1 MKKFKKYLSVVL
13 ACTIAVS
20 AAVVSSSAVD
30 NDDIDTYGSGLE
42 KTSDATNNLQ
52 NGSFE
57 KPSIGTK
64 KYDSVDHDD
73 VPNWSTSATDGMIE
87 LLRENNMYLTSLV
100 ENIDLQGA
108 TLTPPD
114 ELQAAE
120 LNANEESTLYQYINT
135 SSGSCYEWS
144 LQHRGRCG
152 TDTMALVIGPK
163 QSYNPTKALKN
174 SRDQFMQMID
184 WLKNNEDESTSEKIE
199 NQQSGDKPIECVV
212 YSKKFASN
220 GTFENA
226 SDRNFSLTQTDVFSE
241 EWHIWIIKSNNREW
255 HKYGKGSKTAKSSD
269 YYRYIVPEGSNQ
281 SIFAFVSYQGTDAN
295 GHSTSDRHN
304 TFGNLLDGITFDLYH
319 PAETIVNTGGT
330 GTVTYTQNGSKTN
343 VEITPQ
349 SNNNPLE
356 IMVDDNTELE
366 ITAKPSFAKDDKG
379 EFRLDG
385 EKRKIPNMFIGSYVT
400 INGER
405 RYLKS
410 EKFTRETDA
419 DGNAYY
425 KYNFKNISGRV
436 TVELFFS
443 EIYTVTYLSNGGEKY
458 SVKDKGI
465 RTGISVLDD
474 TVNVARFNE
483 KESGNYTA
491 TACNWKDS
499 DSGTFFYGWEYVS
512 PGSDDNA
519 TVFNSDVNVTYNYD
533 GSVQP
538 HALDF
543 VITGTL
549 AGTNKEKTIK
559 TNARN
564 GAVFKARWYFKHD
577 VIAQTKEN
585 DGTYVNSSNGGHVTV
600 NKTDDMYNFSDIE
613 DYGKTF
619 YSFKDKTVT
628 ATATAMDG
636 YRFVGWYEKT
646 ADGEAYIN
654 NRTSHTYTVD
664 DSSTILYARFEHDDY
679 RIRFHINDPLKTLAN
694 ANDDVYV
701 SYIPAYD
708 NAAEMETVRSLNTDK
723 TVSPFYDIPKVIG
736 TGSQRMVF
744 KGWYRNKA
752 NDDDSNPIQFNG
764 TKFVT
769 DADVYAHWI
778 DIGTVS
784 KAEDDDKIG
793 VNSYDGFDLFGTQ
806 IRNADDDDNYPVK
819 PSSFDKSG
827 LRFVTSFSEKLLSDI
842 DKLDGTKTRPE
853 YGYVL
858 AKKSTAEKAAHL
870 PGVSSDSYE
879 LEYNGTNVNGKD
891 TTATT
896 SYGYVKNV
904 NCTSNKSYS
913 GGIVPLDHFNS
924 DNYRIFSLV
933 ITYKNGDSASQ
944 SQDVIAR
951 PYIRY
956 TDANGLFRTYYSN
969 YTGSSKLYGGCSTS
983 FNSVKKII
991 AENYNQIQK

>member
-1 MKKFKKYLSVVL
+1 
-13 ACTIAVS
+13 
-20 AAVVSSSAVD
+20 
-30 NDDIDTYGSGLE
+30 
-42 KTSDATNNLQ
+42 
-52 NGSFE
+52 
-57 KPSIGTK
+57 
-64 KYDSVDHDD
+64 
-73 VPNWSTSATDGMIE
+73 
-87 LLRENNMYLTSLV
+87 
-100 ENIDLQGA
+100 
-108 TLTPPD
+108 
-114 ELQAAE
+114 
-120 LNANEESTLYQYINT
+120 
-135 SSGSCYEWS
+135 
-144 LQHRGRCG
+144 
-152 TDTMALVIGPK
+152 MALVIGPK
-163 QSYNPTKALKN
+163 QSYNPTKASRT
-174 SRDQFMQMID
+174 SRDQFMQMVD
-184 WLKNNEDESTSEKIE
+184 WPKNNEDESTSEKIK

-226 SDRNFSLTQTDVFSE
+226 SDRNFSLSQTDVFSE
-241 EWHIWIIKSNNREW
+241 EWHIWIIKSDNREW
-255 HKYGKGSKTAKSSD
+255 HKYGKGSKTAESSD
-269 YYRYIVPEGSNQ
+269 YYKYIVPEGSNQ
-281 SIFAFVSYQGTDAN
+281 SIFAFVSYQGTDAK
-295 GHSTSDRHN
+295 GQSTPDRHN

-330 GTVTYTQNGSKTN
+330 GTVTYTQNGSETN

-349 SNNNPLE
+349 SKNNPLE

-366 ITAKPSFAKDDKG
+366 IIAKPSFAKDDNG
-379 EFRLDG
+379 NFRLDG
-385 EKRKIPNMFIGSYVT
+385 EGGKIPNMFIGSYVT

-410 EKFTRETDA
+410 EEFTKETDA

-458 SVKDKGI
+458 SVKSMGSG
-465 RTGISVLDD
+465 TGIAVLDD
-474 TVNVARFNE
+474 TTNVARFNE
-483 KESGNYTA
+483 RASGNYTA

-499 DSGTFFYGWEYVS
+499 DSGTLFYGWEYVS
-512 PGSDDNA
+512 PGSEDNA
-519 TVFNSDVNVTYNYD
+519 TVFNSDVNVTYDYD
-533 GSVQP
+533 GSNDPQ
-538 HALDF
+538 ALDF

-549 AGTNKEKTIK
+549 AGTAESKTIT

-564 GAVFKARWYFKHD
+564 GAVLKARWYFKHN
-577 VIAQTKEN
+577 VIAQTKKN
-585 DGTYVNSSNGGHVTV
+585 DGTYVNSSTGGYVSV
-600 NKTDDMYNFSDIE
+600 NESDDIYKLSDIE
-613 DYGKTF
+613 SYVMTF

-628 ATATAMDG
+628 VTATAMDG

-646 ADGEAYIN
+646 ADGETYIN

-664 DSSTILYARFEHDDY
+664 DSSTTLYAKFEHDDY
-679 RIRFHINDPLKTLAN
+679 RIRFHINDPSKTLAN

-701 SYIPAYD
+701 SYMPTYD
-708 NAAEMETVRSLNTDK
+708 ETVERETVRYLNTDK
-723 TVSPFYDIPKVIG
+723 TVSSFYDIPEVIG

-752 NDDDSNPIQFNG
+752 NDDDSNPIKFNG
-764 TKFVT
+764 TKFVA

-793 VNSYDGFDLFGTQ
+793 VNSYYGFDLFGTQ
-806 IRNADDDDNYPVK
+806 IRNADDDENYPVK

-842 DKLDGTKTRPE
+842 DILDGTKTRPE

-858 AKKSTAEKAAHL
+858 AKKSTSEKACENA
-870 PGVSSDSYE
+870 GVTADNYE

-891 TTATT
+891 TTARS
-896 SYGYVKNV
+896 SYGYVTNV
-904 NCTSNKSYS
+904 NCTSSKSYS
-913 GGIVPLDHFNS
+913 GIVPLDHFNS

-933 ITYKNGDSASQ
+933 ITYKKGGLSAQ

-956 TDANGLFRTYYSN
+956 TDANGLFRTYYSD
-969 YTGSSKLYGGCSTS
+969 YTGNSKLYGGCSTS
-983 FNSVKKII
+983 FNSVKNII
-991 AENYNQIQK
+991 AENYQKKQK

>member
-57 KPSIGTK
+57 KPSIGEK
-64 KYDSVDHDD
+64 NYDQVDHDN
-73 VPNWSTSATDGMIE
+73 VPNWSTSATDERIE
-87 LLRENNMYLTSLV
+87 LLRENNIYLKDLI
-100 ENIDLQGA
+100 ENTDLQGT

-120 LNANEESTLYQYINT
+120 LNAEQDSTLYQYINT

-184 WLKNNEDESTSEKIE
+184 WLKNNEDESTSEKIK

-255 HKYGKGSKTAKSSD
+255 HKYGKGSETAESSD

-281 SIFAFVSYQGTDAN
+281 SIFAFVSYQGTDAKN
-295 GHSTSDRHN
+295 SRPDRHN

-356 IMVDDNTELE
+356 IMVDDNTELKV
-366 ITAKPSFAKDDKG
+366 TAKPSFAKYDNG
-379 EFRLDG
+379 SFRFDG

-410 EKFTRETDA
+410 EEFTRETDA

-425 KYNFKNISGRV
+425 KYNFENISGRV

-458 SVKDKGI
+458 SVKDKGS

-512 PGSDDNA
+512 PDSDDNA
-519 TVFNSDVNVTYNYD
+519 TVFNPDVKVTYNYD
-533 GSVQP
+533 GSDDP

-549 AGTNKEKTIK
+549 AGTQQPKTIN

-577 VIAQTKEN
+577 VIAQTKQN

-600 NKTDDMYNFSDIE
+600 NKTDDMYNFSDIG

-723 TVSPFYDIPKVIG
+723 TVSPFYDIPEVIG

-752 NDDDSNPIQFNG
+752 NDEDSNPIQFNG

-819 PSSFDKSG
+819 PLPFDKSG

-858 AKKSTAEKAAHL
+858 AKTSTAEKACEIAKA
-870 PGVSSDSYE
+870 SDDSYE
-879 LEYNGTNVNGKD
+879 LEYNGKNVNGKD
-891 TTATT
+891 TTGKT
-896 SYGYVKNV
+896 SYGYVTNV

-983 FNSVKKII
+983 FNSVKRII
-991 AENYNQIQK
+991 AENYNKIQK

>member
-1 MKKFKKYLSVVL
+1 MKKLKKYLSVVL

-20 AAVVSSSAVD
+20 AAVVSSSAVG
-30 NDDIDTYGSGLE
+30 NDDIDTYSSGLE

-57 KPSIGTK
+57 KPSIGTRPSAQMNHNK
-64 KYDSVDHDD
+64 
-73 VPNWSTSATDGMIE
+73 VPNWSTSATDISIE
-87 LLRENNMYLTSLV
+87 LLTKNNIYLKNLIENT
-100 ENIDLQGA
+100 DLQGA

-114 ELQAAE
+114 GLQAAE
-120 LNANEESTLYQYINT
+120 LNANEDSTLYQYINT

-163 QSYNPTKALKN
+163 QSYNPTKASRN
-174 SRDQFMQMID
+174 SRDQFMQMVD
-184 WLKNNEDESTSEKIE
+184 WLKNNEDESTSEKIK

-241 EWHIWIIKSNNREW
+241 EWHIWIIKSDNREW
-255 HKYGKGSKTAKSSD
+255 HKYGKGSKTAESSD
-269 YYRYIVPEGSNQ
+269 YYKYIVPEGSNQ
-281 SIFAFVSYQGTDAN
+281 SIFAFVSYQGTDAK
-295 GHSTSDRHN
+295 HSTPDTHN

-330 GTVTYTQNGSKTN
+330 GTITYTQNGSETN

-356 IMVDDNTELE
+356 IMVDDNTELKV
-366 ITAKPSFAKDDKG
+366 TAKPSFAKDDNG
-379 EFRLDG
+379 NFRLDG
-385 EKRKIPNMFIGSYVT
+385 EGGKIPNMFIGSYVT

-405 RYLKS
+405 RYLKN
-410 EKFTRETDA
+410 EEFTRETDA

-443 EIYTVTYLSNGGEKY
+443 EIYKVTYLSNGGEKY
-458 SVKDKGI
+458 YVKDKGSG
-465 RTGISVLDD
+465 TGISVLDD

-483 KESGNYTA
+483 KKSGNYTA

-499 DSGTFFYGWEYVS
+499 DSGTLFYGWEYVNPYS
-512 PGSDDNA
+512 EDNP

-533 GSVQP
+533 ESVEPQT
-538 HALDF
+538 LDF

-549 AGTNKEKTIK
+549 AGTEQSKTIN

-564 GAVFKARWYFKHD
+564 GAVLKARWYFKHN
-577 VIAQTKEN
+577 VIAQTKKN
-585 DGTYVNSSNGGHVTV
+585 DGTYVNSSKGGDVFV
-600 NKTDDMYNFSDIE
+600 NESVDIYKLSDIE
-613 DYGKTF
+613 SYGKTF

-628 ATATAMDG
+628 VTATAKDG

-646 ADGEAYIN
+646 ADGETYIN

-664 DSSTILYARFEHDDY
+664 DSSTTLYAKFEHDDY
-679 RIRFHINDPLKTLAN
+679 RIRFHINDPSKTLAN

-708 NAAEMETVRSLNTDK
+708 NAAEMETVRYLNTDK
-723 TVSPFYDIPKVIG
+723 TVSPFYDIPEVIG

-764 TKFVT
+764 TKFVA

-778 DIGTVS
+778 DIGTVG
-784 KAEDDDKIG
+784 KAKDDDKIG
-793 VNSYDGFDLFGTQ
+793 VSSYYGFDLFGTQ

-858 AKKSTAEKAAHL
+858 AKKSTAEKAAQL
-870 PGVSSDSYE
+870 AGVSSDSYE
-879 LEYNGTNVNGKD
+879 LEYNGKNVNGKD

-896 SYGYVKNV
+896 SYGYVTNV

-913 GGIVPLDHFNS
+913 GIVPLDHFNS

-933 ITYKNGDSASQ
+933 ITYKKGGSASQ

-991 AENYNQIQK
+991 AENYNKIQK

>member
-1 MKKFKKYLSVVL
+1 
-13 ACTIAVS
+13 
-20 AAVVSSSAVD
+20 
-30 NDDIDTYGSGLE
+30 
-42 KTSDATNNLQ
+42 
-52 NGSFE
+52 
-57 KPSIGTK
+57 
-64 KYDSVDHDD
+64 
-73 VPNWSTSATDGMIE
+73 
-87 LLRENNMYLTSLV
+87 
-100 ENIDLQGA
+100 
-108 TLTPPD
+108 
-114 ELQAAE
+114 
-120 LNANEESTLYQYINT
+120 
-135 SSGSCYEWS
+135 
-144 LQHRGRCG
+144 
-152 TDTMALVIGPK
+152 MALVIGPK
-163 QSYNPTKALKN
+163 QIYNPTKASRN
-174 SRDQFMQMID
+174 SRDQFMQMVD
-184 WLKNNEDESTSEKIE
+184 WLKNNEDESTSEKIK

-241 EWHIWIIKSNNREW
+241 EWHIWIIKSDNREW
-255 HKYGKGSKTAKSSD
+255 HKYGKGSKTAESSD
-269 YYRYIVPEGSNQ
+269 YYKYIVPEGSNQ
-281 SIFAFVSYQGTDAN
+281 SIFAFVSYQGTDAKN
-295 GHSTSDRHN
+295 SKPDRHN

-330 GTVTYTQNGSKTN
+330 GTVTYTQNGSETN

-349 SNNNPLE
+349 SKNNPLK
-356 IMVDDNTELE
+356 IMVDDNTELKV
-366 ITAKPSFAKDDKG
+366 TAKPSFAKDDKG

-385 EKRKIPNMFIGSYVT
+385 ENRKIPNMFIGSYVT

-405 RYLKS
+405 RYLKN
-410 EKFTRETDA
+410 EEFTRETDA

-425 KYNFKNISGRV
+425 KYNFNNISGRV

-458 SVKDKGI
+458 SVKDKGSGK
-465 RTGISVLDD
+465 GISVLDD

-483 KESGNYTA
+483 NESGDYTA

-499 DSGTFFYGWEYVS
+499 DSGTLFYGWEYVN
-512 PGSDDNA
+512 PGSDDTP
-519 TVFNSDVNVTYNYD
+519 TVFNSDVKVTYNYD
-533 GSVQP
+533 GSVEPQT
-538 HALDF
+538 LDF

-549 AGTNKEKTIK
+549 AGTEQPKTITK
-559 TNARN
+559 TINTNARN
-564 GAVFKARWYFKHD
+564 GAVLKARWYFKHN
-577 VIAQTKEN
+577 VIAQTKNN
-585 DGTYVNSSNGGHVTV
+585 DGTYVNSSTGGYVSV
-600 NKTDDMYNFSDIE
+600 NASDDIYKLSDIKS
-613 DYGKTF
+613 YGKTF
-619 YSFKDKTVT
+619 YAFKDKTVT
-628 ATATAMDG
+628 VTATAKEG

-646 ADGEAYIN
+646 ADGETYIN
-654 NRTSHTYTVD
+654 NRTIHTYTVD
-664 DSSTILYARFEHDDY
+664 DSSTTLYAKFEHDYY
-679 RIRFHINDPLKTLAN
+679 RIRFHINDPSKTLTN

-701 SYIPAYD
+701 SYIPTYD
-708 NAAEMETVRSLNTDK
+708 NAAEMETVHSLNTDK
-723 TVSPFYDIPKVIG
+723 TVSSFYDIPKVIG

-764 TKFVT
+764 TKFVA

-778 DIGTVS
+778 DIGTVG

-793 VNSYDGFDLFGTQ
+793 VSSYYGFDIFGTQ

-858 AKKSTAEKAAHL
+858 AKKSTAEKAAQL
-870 PGVSSDSYE
+870 AGVSSDSYE
-879 LEYNGTNVNGKD
+879 LEYNDKNVNGKD

-896 SYGYVKNV
+896 SYGYVTNV

-913 GGIVPLDHFNS
+913 GIVPLDHFNS

-933 ITYKNGDSASQ
+933 ITYKKGGSASK

-991 AENYNQIQK
+991 AENYNKIQK

>member
-1 MKKFKKYLSVVL
+1 
-13 ACTIAVS
+13 
-20 AAVVSSSAVD
+20 
-30 NDDIDTYGSGLE
+30 
-42 KTSDATNNLQ
+42 
-52 NGSFE
+52 
-57 KPSIGTK
+57 
-64 KYDSVDHDD
+64 
-73 VPNWSTSATDGMIE
+73 
-87 LLRENNMYLTSLV
+87 
-100 ENIDLQGA
+100 
-108 TLTPPD
+108 
-114 ELQAAE
+114 
-120 LNANEESTLYQYINT
+120 
-135 SSGSCYEWS
+135 
-144 LQHRGRCG
+144 
-152 TDTMALVIGPK
+152 MALVIGPK
-163 QSYNPTKALKN
+163 QIYNPTKASRN
-174 SRDQFMQMID
+174 SRDQFMQMVD
-184 WLKNNEDESTSEKIE
+184 WLKNNEDESTSEKIK

-241 EWHIWIIKSNNREW
+241 EWHIWIIKSDNREW
-255 HKYGKGSKTAKSSD
+255 HKYGKGSKTAESSD
-269 YYRYIVPEGSNQ
+269 YYKYIVPEGINQ
-281 SIFAFVSYQGTDAN
+281 SIFAFVSYQGTDAKN
-295 GHSTSDRHN
+295 SKPDRHN

-319 PAETIVNTGGT
+319 PVETIVNTGGT
-330 GTVTYTQNGSKTN
+330 GTVTYTQNGSETN

-349 SNNNPLE
+349 NKNNPLK
-356 IMVDDNTELE
+356 IMVDDNTELKV
-366 ITAKPSFAKDDKG
+366 TAKPSFAKDDKG
-379 EFRLDG
+379 KFRLDG
-385 EKRKIPNMFIGSYVT
+385 ENRKIPNMFIGSYVT

-410 EKFTRETDA
+410 EEFTNETDA
-419 DGNAYY
+419 DGNTCY

-458 SVKDKGI
+458 SVKDKGSGK
-465 RTGISVLDD
+465 GISVLDD

-483 KESGNYTA
+483 NESGDYTA

-499 DSGTFFYGWEYVS
+499 DSGTLFYGWEYVN

-533 GSVQP
+533 GSVEPQT
-538 HALDF
+538 LDF

-549 AGTNKEKTIK
+549 AGTEQPKTITK
-559 TNARN
+559 TINTNARN
-564 GAVFKARWYFKHD
+564 GAVLKARWYFKHN
-577 VIAQTKEN
+577 VIAQTKNN
-585 DGTYVNSSNGGHVTV
+585 DGTYVNSSTGGYVSV
-600 NKTDDMYNFSDIE
+600 NESDDIYKLSDIE
-613 DYGKTF
+613 SYGKTF
-619 YSFKDKTVT
+619 YAFKDKTVT
-628 ATATAMDG
+628 VTATAKEG

-646 ADGEAYIN
+646 ADGETYIN

-664 DSSTILYARFEHDDY
+664 DSSTTLYAKFEHDYY
-679 RIRFHINDPLKTLAN
+679 RIRFHINDPSKTLTN

-701 SYIPAYD
+701 SYIPEYD

-723 TVSPFYDIPKVIG
+723 TVSSFYDIPKVIG

-752 NDDDSNPIQFNG
+752 NDDDSNPIRFNG
-764 TKFVT
+764 TKFVA

-784 KAEDDDKIG
+784 KAKDDDKIG
-793 VNSYDGFDLFGTQ
+793 VNSYYGFDLFGTQ

-858 AKKSTAEKAAHL
+858 AKKSTAEKAAQL
-870 PGVSSDSYE
+870 AGVSSDSYE
-879 LEYNGTNVNGKD
+879 LEYNDKNVNGKD

-896 SYGYVKNV
+896 SYGYVTNV

-913 GGIVPLDHFNS
+913 GIVPLDHFNS

-933 ITYKNGDSASQ
+933 ITYKKGGSASQ

-983 FNSVKKII
+983 FNSVKRII
-991 AENYNQIQK
+991 AENYNKIQK

>member
-42 KTSDATNNLQ
+42 KTSDATNNLK

-57 KPSIGTK
+57 KPSIGEK
-64 KYDSVDHDD
+64 NYDQVDHDN
-73 VPNWSTSATDGMIE
+73 VPNWSTSATDERIE
-87 LLRENNMYLTSLV
+87 LLRENNIYLKDLI
-100 ENIDLQGA
+100 ENTDLQGT

-120 LNANEESTLYQYINT
+120 LNAEQDSTLYQYINT

-184 WLKNNEDESTSEKIE
+184 WLKNNEDESTSEKIK

-241 EWHIWIIKSNNREW
+241 EWHIWIIKSDNIEW
-255 HKYGKGSKTAKSSD
+255 HKYGKGSKTAESSD

-281 SIFAFVSYQGTDAN
+281 SIFAFVSYQGTDAKN
-295 GHSTSDRHN
+295 SRPDRHN

-356 IMVDDNTELE
+356 IMVDDNTELKV
-366 ITAKPSFAKDDKG
+366 TAKPSFAKYDNG
-379 EFRLDG
+379 SFRFDG

-405 RYLKS
+405 RYLKN
-410 EKFTRETDA
+410 EDFTRETDA
-419 DGNAYY
+419 DGNACY
-425 KYNFKNISGRV
+425 KYNFENISGRV

-458 SVKDKGI
+458 SVKSMGSG
-465 RTGISVLDD
+465 TGISVLDD

-499 DSGTFFYGWEYVS
+499 DSGTHFYGWEYVS
-512 PGSDDNA
+512 PGSDGNA
-519 TVFNSDVNVTYNYD
+519 TVFNPDVKVTYNYD
-533 GSVQP
+533 GSDDP

-549 AGTNKEKTIK
+549 AGTQQPKTIN

-577 VIAQTKEN
+577 VIAQTKQN
-585 DGTYVNSSNGGHVTV
+585 DGTYVNSSTGGYVSV
-600 NKTDDMYNFSDIE
+600 NESDDIYKLSDIE
-613 DYGKTF
+613 NYGKTF

-646 ADGEAYIN
+646 ADGETYIN
-654 NRTSHTYTVD
+654 NRTEHTYTVD
-664 DSSTILYARFEHDDY
+664 DSSTTLYAKFEHDNY
-679 RIRFHINDPLKTLAN
+679 KIRFHINDPSVTLES
-694 ANDDVYV
+694 ANDDIYV
-701 SYIPAYD
+701 SYMPTYD
-708 NAAEMETVRSLNTDK
+708 DTAEKESVRYLNTDK
-723 TVSPFYDIPKVIG
+723 TVSPFYDIPEVIG

-752 NDDDSNPIQFNG
+752 NDDDSNPIRFNG
-764 TKFVT
+764 TKFVA
-769 DADVYAHWI
+769 DGDVYAHWI

-793 VNSYDGFDLFGTQ
+793 VNSYCRFDLFGTQ

-819 PSSFDKSG
+819 PLPFDKSG

-858 AKKSTAEKAAHL
+858 AKKSTADKAAHL

-891 TTATT
+891 TTGKT
-896 SYGYVKNV
+896 SYGYVTNV

-913 GGIVPLDHFNS
+913 GIVPLDHFNS

-983 FNSVKKII
+983 FNSVKRII
-991 AENYNQIQK
+991 AENYNKIQK

>member
-57 KPSIGTK
+57 KPSIGEK
-64 KYDSVDHDD
+64 KYAQVNHDN
-73 VPNWSTSATDGMIE
+73 VPNWSTSATDKSIE
-87 LLRENNMYLTSLV
+87 LLTENNMYLQNLI
-100 ENIDLQGA
+100 ENIDLQGT

-114 ELQAAE
+114 GSQAAE
-120 LNANEESTLYQYINT
+120 LNAEQESTLYQYINT

-163 QSYNPTKALKN
+163 QSYNPTKASKN
-174 SRDQFMQMID
+174 SRDQFMQMVD
-184 WLKNNEDESTSEKIE
+184 WLKNNEDESTSEKIK

-241 EWHIWIIKSNNREW
+241 EWHIWIIKSDNREW
-255 HKYGKGSKTAKSSD
+255 HKYGKGSKTAESSD

-281 SIFAFVSYQGTDAN
+281 SIFAFVSYQGTDAK
-295 GHSTSDRHN
+295 GHLTSDRHN

-330 GTVTYTQNGSKTN
+330 GTVTYTQNGSETN
-343 VEITPQ
+343 VEITPL

-366 ITAKPSFAKDDKG
+366 ITAKPSFAKDDNG
-379 EFRLDG
+379 NFRLDG
-385 EKRKIPNMFIGSYVT
+385 ENRKIPNMFIGSYVT

-410 EKFTRETDA
+410 EEFTRETDA
-419 DGNAYY
+419 DGNACY

-458 SVKDKGI
+458 SVKDKGSG
-465 RTGISVLDD
+465 TGFSVLDD

-483 KESGNYTA
+483 IISGNYTA

-499 DSGTFFYGWEYVS
+499 DSGTRFYGWEYVS

-533 GSVQP
+533 GSVEPQT
-538 HALDF
+538 LDF

-549 AGTNKEKTIK
+549 AGTNQEKKIT

-577 VIAQTKEN
+577 VIAQTKQN

-600 NKTDDMYNFSDIE
+600 NKTDDMYNFSDIG

-723 TVSPFYDIPKVIG
+723 TVSPFYDIPEVIG

-752 NDDDSNPIQFNG
+752 NDDDSNPILFNG
-764 TKFVT
+764 TKFVA
-769 DADVYAHWI
+769 DGDVYAHWI

-793 VNSYDGFDLFGTQ
+793 VNSYCGFDLFGTQ

-842 DKLDGTKTRPE
+842 DKLDGTETRPE

-891 TTATT
+891 TTGKT

-904 NCTSNKSYS
+904 NCTSKKSYS

-924 DNYRIFSLV
+924 GNYRIFSLV

-983 FNSVKKII
+983 FNSVKNII

>member
-57 KPSIGTK
+57 KPSIGEK

-73 VPNWSTSATDGMIE
+73 VPNWSTSAHDGRIE
-87 LLRENNMYLTSLV
+87 LLRENNMYLTDLI

-163 QSYNPTKALKN
+163 QSDNPTKASKN
-174 SRDQFMQMID
+174 SRDQFMQMVD
-184 WLKNNEDESTSEKIE
+184 WLKNNEDESTSEKIK

-241 EWHIWIIKSNNREW
+241 EWHIWIIKSDNIKW
-255 HKYGKGSKTAKSSD
+255 HKYGKGSKTAESSD
-269 YYRYIVPEGSNQ
+269 YYKYIVPEGINQ
-281 SIFAFVSYQGTDAN
+281 SIFAFVSYQGTDAKN
-295 GHSTSDRHN
+295 SRPDRHN

-366 ITAKPSFAKDDKG
+366 ITAKPSFAKYDNG
-379 EFRLDG
+379 SFRFDG
-385 EKRKIPNMFIGSYVT
+385 ENRKIPNMFIGSYVT

-405 RYLKS
+405 RYLKN
-410 EKFTRETDA
+410 EDFTRETDA

-458 SVKDKGI
+458 SVKDKGS

-483 KESGNYTA
+483 IISGNYTA

-499 DSGTFFYGWEYVS
+499 DSGTFFYGWEYVN
-512 PGSDDNA
+512 PYSDDNA

-549 AGTNKEKTIK
+549 AGTQRPKTIN

-577 VIAQTKEN
+577 VIAQTKNN
-585 DGTYVNSSNGGHVTV
+585 DGTYINSSNGGYVTV
-600 NKTDDMYNFSDIE
+600 NETDDMYNFSNIE

-628 ATATAMDG
+628 ATATAKEG
-636 YRFVGWYEKT
+636 YRFVGWYDKT
-646 ADGEAYIN
+646 ADGETYIN
-654 NRTSHTYTVD
+654 NRTEHTYTVD
-664 DSSTILYARFEHDDY
+664 DSSTTLYARFEHDNY
-679 RIRFHINDPLKTLAN
+679 KIRFHINDPSKTLAN

-701 SYIPAYD
+701 SYMPTYD
-708 NAAEMETVRSLNTDK
+708 DTAEKESVRYLNTDK
-723 TVSPFYDIPKVIG
+723 TVSPFYDIPEVIG

-764 TKFVT
+764 TKFVA

-842 DKLDGTKTRPE
+842 DKLDGTETRPE

-858 AKKSTAEKAAHL
+858 AKRSTAEKACEIAKA
-870 PGVSSDSYE
+870 SDDSYE
-879 LEYNGTNVNGKD
+879 LEYKDKNVNGKD
-891 TTATT
+891 TTAKT
-896 SYGYVKNV
+896 SYGYVTNV
-904 NCTSNKSYS
+904 NCTSKKSYS

-924 DNYRIFSLV
+924 GNYRIFSLV

-983 FNSVKKII
+983 FNSVKTII
-991 AENYNQIQK
+991 AENYNKIQK

>member
-20 AAVVSSSAVD
+20 AAVVSGSAVD
-30 NDDIDTYGSGLE
+30 NDDIDAYSSGLE

-57 KPSIGTK
+57 KPSTGARETPQMN
-64 KYDSVDHDD
+64 DND
-73 VPNWSTSATDGMIE
+73 VPNWSTSATDKKIE
-87 LLRENNMYLTSLV
+87 MFKKNNKYLNELIENT
-100 ENIDLQGA
+100 DLEGT
-108 TLTPPD
+108 TLTPPVG
-114 ELQAAE
+114 LQAAE
-120 LNANEESTLYQYINT
+120 LNANEDSTLYQYINT

-163 QSYNPTKALKN
+163 QSYNPTKASRN
-174 SRDQFMQMID
+174 SRDQFMQMVD
-184 WLKNNEDESTSEKIE
+184 WLKNNEDESTSEKIK

-241 EWHIWIIKSNNREW
+241 EWHIWIIKSDNREW
-255 HKYGKGSKTAKSSD
+255 HKYGKGSKTAESSD
-269 YYRYIVPEGSNQ
+269 YYKYIVPEGSNQ
-281 SIFAFVSYQGTDAN
+281 SIFAFVSYQGTDAKN
-295 GHSTSDRHN
+295 LPTSDKHN

-330 GTVTYTQNGSKTN
+330 GTVTYTQNGSETN

-349 SNNNPLE
+349 NKNNPLK
-356 IMVDDNTELE
+356 IMVDDNTELK
-366 ITAKPSFAKDDKG
+366 IIAKPSFAKDDKG
-379 EFRLDG
+379 NFRLDG
-385 EKRKIPNMFIGSYVT
+385 EGGRIQNMFIGSYVT
-400 INGER
+400 VNDER

-410 EKFTRETDA
+410 EDFTRKTDA

-443 EIYTVTYLSNGGEKY
+443 EVYTVTYLSNGGEKY
-458 SVKDKGI
+458 SVKDKGSG
-465 RTGISVLDD
+465 TGISVLDD
-474 TVNVARFNE
+474 TVNVARFKE
-483 KESGNYTA
+483 KVSGDYTA

-512 PGSDDNA
+512 PGSDDNS
-519 TVFNSDVNVTYNYD
+519 TVFNPDVNVTYNYD
-533 GSVQP
+533 GNDQP
-538 HALDF
+538 QTLDF

-549 AGTNKEKTIK
+549 AGTEQQKTIN

-564 GAVFKARWYFKHD
+564 GAVLKARWYFKHN
-577 VIAQTKEN
+577 VIAQTKN
-585 DGTYVNSSNGGHVTV
+585 SDGTYVNSSKGGYVSV
-600 NKTDDMYNFSDIE
+600 NASDDIYKLSDIE
-613 DYGKTF
+613 NYGKTF

-628 ATATAMDG
+628 VTATAKDG

-646 ADGEAYIN
+646 ADGETYIN

-664 DSSTILYARFEHDDY
+664 DSSTTLYAKFEHDDY
-679 RIRFHINDPLKTLAN
+679 RIRFHINDPSKTLTN
-694 ANDDVYV
+694 ANDDVYL
-701 SYIPAYD
+701 SYMPIYD
-708 NAAEMETVRSLNTDK
+708 NAAESNTVRYLNTDK

-752 NDDDSNPIQFNG
+752 NDDDSNPIRFNG
-764 TKFVT
+764 TKFVA

-778 DIGTVS
+778 DIGTVG
-784 KAEDDDKIG
+784 KAKDDDKIG
-793 VNSYDGFDLFGTQ
+793 VSSYYGFDLFGTQ

-858 AKKSTAEKAAHL
+858 AKKSTAEKAAQL
-870 PGVSSDSYE
+870 AGVSSDSYE
-879 LEYNGTNVNGKD
+879 LEYKGKNVNGKD
-891 TTATT
+891 TTAKT
-896 SYGYVKNV
+896 SYGYVTNV

-913 GGIVPLDHFNS
+913 GIVPLDHFNS

-933 ITYKNGDSASQ
+933 ITYKKSDSASQ

-956 TDANGLFRTYYSN
+956 TDANGLFRTYYSD

-991 AENYNQIQK
+991 AENYNKIQK